1 MQESKIVK
9 GVGYSML
16 YSSPRVTYEVSVNN
30 TVLRQK
36 VIKNNIS
43 HEYLY
48 KQVEDSEQI
57 RKIEEKSVKWILLGN
72 RSYDKNNY
80 YVMIQVNSYNRET
93 GNIKIIEKR
102 NAKVYGIFDISVQP
116 INGTFIYYKQKER

>member
-93 GNIKIIEKR
+93 GNIKII
-102 NAKVYGIFDISVQP
+102 
-116 INGTFIYYKQKER
+116 

>member
-1 MQESKIVK
+1 MQERKLVK
-9 GVGYSML
+9 GVAYSMI
-16 YSSPRVTYEVSVNN
+16 YTSPRETYEVSVKN
-30 TVLRQK
+30 TVLRRK

-57 RKIEEKSVKWILLGN
+57 RKIEEKSVKWIILGN
-72 RSYDKNNY
+72 RLYDKRNY

-102 NAKVYGIFDISVQP
+102 NAKVYGIFDISVEP